1 MMYTDPDTHIHIDAD
16 FECGSGGAIRKIAA
30 AAYAVEPKPE
40 SVPDWF
46 LQALNQ
52 HFGGAGVPR
61 EYAFHVRLRS
71 SAADSLQCRVRCL
84 FTQTSG
90 KGYMAPPYW
99 IYRGERWRP
108 IADEYTQCVE
118 REYADLTVA
127 VAPGEVI
134 RLANKPYVSTT
145 RIQEDMQDL
154 ASRADSLLSLR
165 ELGRTREN
173 RPILALETEPREETV
188 LIAATL
194 QPAEPAAR
202 PVMAVAHWLT
212 DRSMLTQRLLERF
225 RFCFVPLPNP
235 DGTANGRSVT
245 NAVGEVPMFSFG
257 HVVRGE
263 PAPAE
268 SEALWRYA
276 QKIVPTAYLE
286 FHTHYQDN
294 RFHKLNPMSL
304 DWFPES
310 MHERVRQVDDALMQI
325 NAAWRV
331 TPLTP
336 DLPLVECGK
345 FANLPERFHTLS
357 YCYQVYTISEE
368 ATCAHAVTAVS
379 TLAQALAGPEWAA
392 EQPEVRVERG

>member
-1 MMYTDPDTHIHIDAD
+1 MMYTDPDTPLHIDTD
-16 FECGSGGAIRKIAA
+16 FEGASGGTIRKIAA
-30 AAYAVEPKPE
+30 LAYAIEPKPE
-40 SVPDWF
+40 PVPDWF
-46 LQALNQ
+46 LKALDQ

-71 SAADSLQCRVRCL
+71 SGTDSLQCRIRCV

-99 IYRGERWRP
+99 IYTGDRWRP
-108 IADEYTQCVE
+108 VADEHTSFAE
-118 REYADLTVA
+118 REYVDLTVT

-134 RLANKPYVSTT
+134 RLANKPYASTT
-145 RIQEDMQDL
+145 QIQEDMQDL
-154 ASRADSLLSLR
+154 ASRADGLFSLS

-173 RPILALETEPREETV
+173 RPLLALETEPREETILV
-188 LIAATL
+188 VATM

-212 DRSMLTQRLLERF
+212 DRGMLTERLLDRF
-225 RFCFVPLPNP
+225 QFCFIPLPNP

-245 NAVGEVPMFSFG
+245 NAVSEVPMFSFG

-276 QKIVPTAYLE
+276 QQVKPAAYME

-304 DWFPES
+304 DWFPEP
-310 MHERVRQVDDALMQI
+310 MHERVRRVDDALMHI
-325 NAAWRV
+325 NSAWRV

-345 FANLPERFHTLS
+345 FANLTAQFHTLS
-357 YCYQVYTISEE
+357 YCYQIYTITEE
-368 ATCAHAVTAVS
+368 ATCAHAVTVIS
-379 TLAQALAGPEWAA
+379 TLAQALAGPDWAA
-392 EQPEVRVERG
+392 EQPPVRVERG

>member
-1 MMYTDPDTHIHIDAD
+1 MMYIDPETHLHIDAD
-16 FECGSGGAIRKIAA
+16 FEGGSGGAIRQIDT
-30 AAYAVEPKPE
+30 AAYAIEPKPE

-46 LQALNQ
+46 LKALDQ

-71 SAADSLQCRVRCL
+71 SATDSVQCRIRFV

-99 IYRGERWRP
+99 MYTGDRWRP
-108 IADEYTQCVE
+108 VADEQTRFVE
-118 REYADLTVA
+118 REYVDLTVT
-127 VAPGEVI
+127 VAPGEEI
-134 RLANKPYVSTT
+134 RLANKPYASTT
-145 RIQEDMQDL
+145 RIQEDMHDL
-154 ASRADSLLSLR
+154 ALRADGLFSLR

-173 RPILALETEPREETV
+173 RPLLALETELRDETV
-188 LIAATL
+188 LVAATM

-212 DRSMLTQRLLERF
+212 DRGMLTERLLDRF
-225 RFCFVPLPNP
+225 QFCFIPLPNP

-276 QKIVPTAYLE
+276 QQVKPAAYME

-304 DWFPES
+304 DWFPEP
-310 MHERVRQVDDALMQI
+310 MHERVRRVDDALMHI
-325 NAAWRV
+325 NSAWRV

-345 FANLPERFHTLS
+345 FANLTAQFHTLS
-357 YCYQVYTISEE
+357 YCYQIYTVTEE
-368 ATCAHAVTAVS
+368 ATCAHAVTVIS
-379 TLAQALAGPEWAA
+379 TLAQALAGPGWAA